1 MDIGVGQYR
10 ADALGS
16 FLMTHKLRVEHGVK
30 KVRADKWVSCH
41 FPDISRT
48 LIQKSFDEGLVK
60 LNDGSI
66 GKSDKISAG
75 DVVFFQLPEI
85 KQFDLTPQNIPLKI
99 LFEDEH
105 MLALDKASGMVVHP
119 GAGTKNDT
127 LVHAL
132 LYHCKG
138 QLSGIGGVERPGI
151 VHRLDRE
158 TSGVMVVAKS
168 DLAHQGLTK
177 AFADRTLSKEYLAL
191 VAGVP
196 DRLSGSI
203 ELPIGRNQ
211 NHRHKM
217 TVREDGK
224 PAHTDWE
231 LLGETAG
238 PISLIRCII
247 HSGRTHQI
255 RVHLSDMGY
264 PLLGD
269 EVYGYKANR
278 LDLIN
283 LPVRTMLHAFRLQ
296 LTHPVSK
303 APLNFMAPPP
313 DDFHLLFPEWGK
325 EISKVDRG
333 IF

>member
-1 MDIGVGQYR
+1 
-10 ADALGS
+10 
-16 FLMTHKLRVEHGVK
+16 MTHKLRVEHGVK
-30 KVRADKWVSCH
+30 KVRADKWVSGH

-48 LIQKSFDEGLVK
+48 LIQKAFEEGLVK
-60 LNDGSI
+60 LNDHSI
-66 GKSDKISAG
+66 GKSVKLSAG

-85 KQFDLTPQNIPLKI
+85 KPLDLTPQDISLKI

-105 MLALDKASGMVVHP
+105 MLALDKESGMIVHP

-132 LYHCKG
+132 LHHCKG
-138 QLSGIGGVERPGI
+138 GLSGIGGVERPGI

-168 DLAHQGLTK
+168 DLAHRGLAK
-177 AFADRTLSKEYLAL
+177 AFADRTLSKQYLAL
-191 VAGVP
+191 VVGVP
-196 DRLSGSI
+196 DRLSGTI

-231 LLGETAG
+231 LLGETTG
-238 PISLIRCII
+238 PVSLIRCII

-255 RVHLSDMGY
+255 RVHLSDMGF
-264 PLLGD
+264 PILGD
-269 EVYGYKANR
+269 EVYAYRSNSV
-278 LDLIN
+278 DLAIE
-283 LPVRTMLHAFRLQ
+283 PQRTMLHAYQ
-296 LTHPVSK
+296 LELKHPVSK
-303 APLNFMAPPP
+303 EPLKFIASPPN
-313 DDFHLLFPEWGK
+313 DFLDIFPRW
-325 EISKVDRG
+325 STCVDKADRLG
-333 IF
+333 

>member
-1 MDIGVGQYR
+1 
-10 ADALGS
+10 
-16 FLMTHKLRVEHGVK
+16 MTHKLRVEHGVK
-30 KVRADKWVSCH
+30 KVRADKWVSGH

-48 LIQKSFDEGLVK
+48 LIQKAFEEGLVK
-60 LNDGSI
+60 LNDHRI
-66 GKSDKISAG
+66 GKSVKLSAG

-85 KQFDLTPQNIPLKI
+85 KPLDLTPQDISLKI

-105 MLALDKASGMVVHP
+105 MLALDKESGMIVHP

-132 LYHCKG
+132 LHHCKG
-138 QLSGIGGVERPGI
+138 GLSGIGGIERPGI

-168 DLAHQGLTK
+168 DLAHRGLAK
-177 AFADRTLSKEYLAL
+177 AFADRTLSKQYLAL

-203 ELPIGRNQ
+203 ELPIGRHQ

-224 PAHTDWE
+224 PARTDWE
-231 LLGETAG
+231 LLGETTG
-238 PISLIRCII
+238 PVSLIRCII

-255 RVHLSDMGY
+255 RVHLSDMGF
-264 PLLGD
+264 PILGD
-269 EVYGYKANR
+269 EVYAYRSNSV
-278 LDLIN
+278 DLAIQ
-283 LPVRTMLHAFRLQ
+283 PQRTMLHAYQ
-296 LTHPVSK
+296 LELKHPVSK
-303 APLNFMAPPP
+303 EPLKFIASPPS
-313 DDFHLLFPEWGK
+313 DFFDIFPRW
-325 EISKVDRG
+325 STCVDKTDRLG
-333 IF
+333 GEELG